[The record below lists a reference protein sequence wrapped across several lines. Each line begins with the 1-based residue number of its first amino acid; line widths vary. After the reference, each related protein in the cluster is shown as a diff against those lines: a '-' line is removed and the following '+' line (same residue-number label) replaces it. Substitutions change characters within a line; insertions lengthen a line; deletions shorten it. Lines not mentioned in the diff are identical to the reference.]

1 MGIIFFNSYIFFIF
15 VRYFLHNKNMCI
27 QGIERTIVG
36 RYPVTIPK
44 KS

>member
-27 QGIERTIVG
+27 QGIERTIVDG
-36 RYPVTIPK
+36 DIP
-44 KS
+44 